1 MAAPMSGI
9 RVLDFCRA
17 IQGPYG
23 TMLLAELGAEVIKV
37 ETPGTPPAG
46 VPDADGFSAYHESI
60 SRSKKSIAVNLRDKA
75 GMEVVRRLVPTVDVV
90 TENYRAGI
98 MDQMGLGYT
107 QLKKLRPDIIL
118 ASASAWGPFGE
129 WAERGGFDHVAQA
142 LSGIMSVQG
151 TPEEPHALVG
161 GIADVIGG
169 TYLALAV
176 NTALLTRE
184 RTGIGQHVD
193 TSLLGSMTI
202 IQTFQLTQFLRTGK
216 QSGFV
221 QRRAPTYSHYLC
233 SDGKYIA
240 IAANRE
246 PMWKRLC
253 QAIER
258 PELADE
264 ARFNL
269 ATDRSAHSDELVAI
283 FEESFVRKTQSDWE
297 TILTTFD
304 VPNAPVLDY
313 AGVAQ
318 HPQFAANGYIQEFQH
333 PTFGAIR
340 VPGPPLLWSE
350 TPSAIQGAA
359 PACGQDTDSVLLAS
373 GFSQPEID
381 ALRSSKVVA

>member
-1 MAAPMSGI
+1 MPAPMSGI
-9 RVLDFCRA
+9 RILDFCRA

-46 VPDADGFSAYHESI
+46 VPDTDGFSAYHESI
-60 SRSKKSIAVNLRDKA
+60 SRSKKSIAINMRDKA
-75 GMEVVRRLVPTVDVV
+75 GMEVIRRLVPTVDVV
-90 TENYRAGI
+90 TENYRAGV
-98 MDQMGLGYT
+98 MDKMGLGYDR
-107 QLKKLRPDIIL
+107 LKELRSDIIL
-118 ASASAWGPFGE
+118 ASASAWGPNGE

-151 TPEEPHALVG
+151 SPEEPHALVG

-184 RTGIGQHVD
+184 LTGVGQHVD

-202 IQTFQLTQFLRTGK
+202 IQTFQLTQFLHTGK
-216 QSGFV
+216 QSGFQ

-253 QAIER
+253 VAIER
-258 PELADE
+258 PELAEE
-264 ARFNL
+264 ARFNV
-269 ATDRSAHSDELVAI
+269 ATDRTKHSDALVAI
-283 FEESFVRKTQSDWE
+283 FEESFVTKTQAEWE
-297 TILTTFD
+297 AILTKFD

-313 AGVAQ
+313 SGVAS
-318 HPQFAANGYIQEFQH
+318 HPQFTANGYIQDFQH
-333 PTFGAIR
+333 PVFGNIR
-340 VPGPPLLWSE
+340 VPGPPLLLSE

-359 PACGQDTDSVLLAS
+359 PACGQDTDSVLLAA

-381 ALRSSKVVA
+381 ALRTSKVVA